1 MLELLENG
9 IYALPDGRRFIVRA
23 GYCGGYFLHDMR
35 LGVSH
40 PPVYLID
47 GSGQLLA
54 WGYRTSWRL
63 KDLVITERSSPFGQA
78 RLRLVK

>member
-1 MLELLENG
+1 MSKLLENG
-9 IYALPDGRRFIVRA
+9 FYALPDGRRFLVRT
-23 GYCGGYFLHDMR
+23 GYCGGDFLHDIR

-54 WGYRTSWRL
+54 WGYRTSWRRE
-63 KDLVITERSSPFGQA
+63 DLLMSERSSTSGHA